1 MRQWKAICGILV
13 VFVLGLLADALLAPR
28 IFPHRPGLFY
38 RGGGGPRA
46 AEEAIVRRWSRDLD
60 LDDGQRTQLRAIVR
74 ETREEIAPLRRSI
87 RPGIEAILDR
97 AHAKVRAI
105 LRPDQQRAFDDLL
118 AKRKAR
124 MERGDGRTGS
134 LPPAR

>member
-1 MRQWKAICGILV
+1 MRQWKAVCGILL
-13 VFVLGLLADALLAPR
+13 VFVLGVLAGALLAPR

-38 RGGGGPRA
+38 RGGGQHA
-46 AEEAIVRRWSRDLD
+46 AEEAIVRRWSRELNLD
-60 LDDGQRTQLRAIVR
+60 EGQRTQLRAIVR

-87 RPGIEAILDR
+87 RPGIEAILER

-105 LRPDQQRAFDDLL
+105 LRPDQQRTFDDLL
-118 AKRKAR
+118 ARRKGR
-124 MERGDGRTGS
+124 VERGNGRTEA